1 MGSLVVST
9 SQTTT
14 ENLSSADDDLLVTSS
29 GSIIVTTGDGNVG
42 IDSTANS
49 QEITINSLV
58 YAAFDG
64 TDVGVEITDGLT
76 SLTVKGQVEGD
87 AGVDVSQGVLDR
99 ITVGNQGAVD
109 GLASDGV
116 EFVGNFGHAVAADN
130 SLNNAGYISGD
141 IDGVLSEYGGGDTIN
156 NSGQISGEVG
166 VYLDGNVAT
175 DIVENTGTITDDAN
189 DSVSGSAIFTAFSSA
204 GIDVINSGTITD
216 DGANALNSG
225 GAVLYFD
232 DNSGKTST
240 IDNTGT
246 ISGLG
251 YVIQS
256 ISDILDISN
265 SGMIHGGLDLAHD
278 DDALINSHAGTIDGR
293 VTLAAGGDTI
303 TNAGDIYGAITF
315 TGTGITNSLTNSG
328 EITGNITF
336 SSAHSTLTNS
346 GSMTG
351 DLTMV
356 GTDTLINTGVIHGDV
371 TLGVSDI
378 IELSV
383 GEVTGAITGKTNDL
397 FAFSGNFGNETI
409 DKFIGGTGST
419 HDTIRFA
426 TNDFGSFAAV
436 QSHMSQVGADVAIRL
451 DGTDTITLAGVKLS
465 NLVSADFKFV

>member
-49 QEITINSLV
+49 QEITINGLV

-76 SLTVKGQVEGD
+76 ALTVKGQVEGD

-109 GLASDGV
+109 GLASNGV
-116 EFVGNFGHAVAADN
+116 EFVGNFGHAAAADN
-130 SLNNAGYISGD
+130 SLTNSGYISGY
-141 IDGVLSEYGGGDTIN
+141 IDGVLSEYGGGDAID

-216 DGANALNSG
+216 VGANALNSG

-265 SGMIHGGLDLAHD
+265 SGMIHGSLYLKASNDV
-278 DDALINSHAGTIDGR
+278 ITNSKAGAIDGGI
-293 VTLAAGGDTI
+293 TIAGGSDTI
-303 TNAGDIYGAITF
+303 TNAGDIDGAITF
-315 TGTGITNSLTNSG
+315 TGTGKTNSLTNSG
-328 EITGNITF
+328 EIIGNLKF
-336 SSAHSTLTNS
+336 SSAHSTLANN
-346 GSMTG
+346 GSITG
-351 DLTMV
+351 DVFLAADGSLV
-356 GTDTLINTGVIHGDV
+356 NDGTIHGTLYAAASDV
-371 TLGVSDI
+371 IDDGRGV
-378 IELSV
+378 
-383 GEVTGAITGKTNDL
+383 VTGGVRAWSSDT
-397 FAFSGNFGNETI
+397 FEYEGNFGDETI
-409 DKFIGGTGST
+409 DKFIGGPGST

-436 QSHMSQVGADVAIRL
+436 QSHMSQVGSDVVIRF
-451 DGTDTITLAGVKLS
+451 DGTDTIMLAGVKLS
-465 NLVSADFKFV
+465 SLVSADFKFV